1 MAESNL
7 SLDGLSLSD
16 EGLTLNL
23 DSDPNTTQILEHCL
37 IGRVLTDKQIRFAYF
52 KERLGHVWK
61 PGNKVS
67 ILQVDDGQFLYFS
80 STTDLMLLRL
90 SMKDLG
96 FSTTIIL

>member
-23 DSDPNTTQILEHCL
+23 DSDPNTTQSLEHCL

-61 PGNKVS
+61 PGKVS
-67 ILQVDDGQFLYFS
+67 ISVQPP
-80 STTDLMLLRL
+80 TRCC
-90 SMKDLG
+90 
-96 FSTTIIL
+96 